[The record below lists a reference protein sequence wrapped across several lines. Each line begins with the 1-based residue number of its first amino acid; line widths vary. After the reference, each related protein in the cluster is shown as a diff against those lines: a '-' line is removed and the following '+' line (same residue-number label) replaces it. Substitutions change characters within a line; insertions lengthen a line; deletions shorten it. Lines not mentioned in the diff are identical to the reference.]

1 MTFKKTG
8 YIIMIGL
15 IIVTHGRLGAEIMAT
30 LHHITGQQEALSVIG
45 IAPEDDPEECLNK
58 IRSEVESLNQGQ
70 GVIIATDL
78 FGGTPS
84 NLAISLIEP
93 NKVEVMAGVNL
104 PALVKLITIRKEK
117 PIEQVIKLA
126 LEAGK
131 KYMII
136 PSEFL

>member
-1 MTFKKTG
+1 
-8 YIIMIGL
+8 MIGL
-15 IIVTHGRLGAEIMAT
+15 IIVTHGRLGAEILAT
-30 LHHITGQQEALSVIG
+30 LHHITGHQQAISVIG
-45 IAPEDDPEECLNK
+45 IAPDDDPEECLNK
-58 IRSEVESLNQGQ
+58 IRTEVDNLNQGA

-104 PALVKLITIRKEK
+104 PALVKLISIRKET
-117 PIEQVIKLA
+117 PIATAVKLA
-126 LEAGK
+126 IESGK
-131 KYMII
+131 KYMIL

>member
-1 MTFKKTG
+1 M
-8 YIIMIGL
+8 IMIGL
-15 IIVTHGRLGAEIMAT
+15 LIVTHGRLGAEIMAT
-30 LHHITGQQEALSVIG
+30 LHHITGQQKSLSVIG

-58 IRSEVESLNQGQ
+58 IKHEITILDSGH

-104 PALVKLITIRKEK
+104 PALIKLITIRKEV
-117 PIEQVIKLA
+117 PIDKAVKMA

-131 KYMII
+131 KYMLL
-136 PSEFL
+136 PSEFV